1 MPIAIQELNDQ
12 IQPEK
17 TVLIF
22 GAGASAPSNAPSVA
36 TLIEAISSEFG
47 IEADGLTL
55 SEISVLAEDKRN
67 RSDLISLIRQ
77 KFRGLKAKGAL
88 LNLPRHDWKGI
99 YTTNYDELV
108 EDAYKRAGKALTVF
122 SSDFDFQAQSDPTAT
137 KLYKLHGTISK
148 DSVDGFVHNMILTQ
162 TDYDFTNEY
171 REALY
176 SRLKDDLNPGAQAV
190 IIGQSLKDEHLRKLI
205 EDVIAINKKVG
216 AGGRIFLVLYE
227 QDDNRA
233 KTYEL
238 RGLKVTF
245 GSLDSFIA
253 GMDTKAPKALP
264 AFPDTGNLLDVF
276 NTLRPFT
283 IDIQDEMGPELSNA
297 SSIFNGWPASYSD
310 IASGLTFDRTCAS
323 ELVKLLDNDGKQ
335 YVCLLGASGV
345 GKTTAAR
352 QTMFRLRG
360 KGYVTWEHKADLP
373 LQTAQWINVAKRL
386 ATSTQK
392 GVLFVDEAH
401 RHLYELNQLLDQLA
415 SQGLT
420 NLKLVCVA
428 AKNHWEL
435 RVKTPLFYKYGQEV
449 QLSQLDHPEV
459 DRLLAVVE
467 TNRELR
473 QLVESGFSG
482 FSRGERRR
490 RLIERCDSDMFVCL
504 KNIFASE
511 KFDDIILREFAD
523 LEEANAEIYRHVAA
537 MESSGIRVHRQLVMR
552 ILGVSANA
560 INAILGGLAGIVNE
574 YEINR
579 REGIYGW
586 KVRHDV
592 IAAIIAK
599 YKFHDIEQQI
609 DLFTKVIDNISPTY
623 DIEVR
628 TIRELCNT
636 ETGLPSIPNKDIQ
649 NNLLRRVMSVA
660 PGERVPRHRLIRN
673 LISIGEFEKADTEIR
688 IYEKDFKREA
698 PVDRYKVL
706 LLIARAT
713 ETKGLL
719 KEDRMV
725 ILEQARELAAAA
737 ADRYDGNK
745 YVLGAYCEVGVHAFK
760 LSGSHEIFDEAMDV
774 LRRAENRLGD
784 PDITKMVIR
793 YERRLSA
800 HEISISDS
808 EPEEAVAE

>member
-1 MPIAIQELNDQ
+1 MPIAMQELIDQ

-17 TVLIF
+17 TILIF
-22 GAGASAPSNAPSVA
+22 GAGASMPSNAPSVSA
-36 TLIEAISSEFG
+36 LIDAISFEFG
-47 IEADGLTL
+47 IAVDGLGL
-55 SEISVLAEDKRN
+55 SEISALAEHKRS
-67 RSDLISLIRQ
+67 RTDLINLIRR
-77 KFRGLKAKGAL
+77 KFSGLKAKGAL
-88 LNLPRHDWKGI
+88 LNLPNHTWKGI

-108 EDAYKRAGKALTVF
+108 EDAYKRASKPLTVF
-122 SSDFDFQAQSDPTAT
+122 SSDFDFKAQADPSAT
-137 KLYKLHGTISK
+137 KLFKLHGTIGK

-162 TDYDFTNEY
+162 MDYDSTSDY

-176 SRLKDDLNPGAQAV
+176 TRLKDDLNPGSQAI
-190 IIGQSLKDEHLRKLI
+190 IIGQSLSDHHLRDLI
-205 EDVIAINKKVG
+205 ENVISVNKKVG

-227 QDDNRA
+227 QNESRA

-238 RGLKVTF
+238 RGIKVAF

-253 GMDTKAPKALP
+253 GMDAKAPYTVLAYKDTDNILD
-264 AFPDTGNLLDVF
+264 AFNS
-276 NTLRPFT
+276 LRPFT
-283 IDIQDEMGPELSNA
+283 VDIQHEIAPELA
-297 SSIFNGWPASYSD
+297 HVSSIFNGWAASYSD
-310 IASGLTFDRTCAS
+310 IVSGLTFERTCVS
-323 ELVKLLDNDGKQ
+323 DILRLLTDGRKQ
-335 YVCLLGASGV
+335 HVCLLGASGV

-352 QTMFRLRG
+352 QTMLGLKG
-360 KGYVTWEHKADLP
+360 KGHLVWEHKADLP
-373 LQTAQWINVAKRL
+373 LQTTQWINVAKRL
-386 ATSTQK
+386 TTSAQK
-392 GVLFVDEAH
+392 GVLLVDEAH
-401 RHLYELNQLLDQLA
+401 GHLYELNHLIDQLA
-415 SQGLT
+415 AQGLSG
-420 NLKLVCVA
+420 LKLVCVA
-428 AKNHWEL
+428 AKNHWAP
-435 RVKTPLFYKYGQEV
+435 RVKTPLFYKHGQEV
-449 QLSQLDHPEV
+449 SLSQLDHSEI
-459 DRLLAVVE
+459 DRLLALVE

-473 QLVESGFSG
+473 QLIESGFSG

-490 RLIERCDSDMFVCL
+490 RLIERCDSDMFVCI

-511 KFDDIILREFAD
+511 KFDDIILREFASLD
-523 LEEANAEIYRHVAA
+523 QANADVYRYVAA
-537 MESSGIRVHRQLVMR
+537 MASAGIHVHRQLVLR
-552 ILGVSANA
+552 ILGVSSNA
-560 INAILGGLAGIVNE
+560 IHAVLGGLEGIVTE
-574 YEINR
+574 YEVNS

-599 YKFHDIEQQI
+599 YKFHDISQQI

-636 ETGLPSIPNKDIQ
+636 ETGLPCIPDKGIQ
-649 NNLLRRVMSVA
+649 NNLLRRMMSIA

-673 LISIGEFEKADTEIR
+673 LIAIGEFEKADTEIR

-698 PVDRYKVL
+698 PIDRYKIQ

-713 ETKGLL
+713 ETTGLL

-737 ADRYDGNK
+737 ADRYEGNK

-760 LSGSHEIFDEAMDV
+760 LNGSHKIFDEAMAV
-774 LRRAENRLGD
+774 LRKAESSLGD

-800 HEISISDS
+800 HEISITDS
-808 EPEEAVAE
+808 EPDEAVAE

>member
-1 MPIAIQELNDQ
+1 MPIAIQELIDQ

-22 GAGASAPSNAPSVA
+22 GAGASVPSNAPSVGA
-36 TLIEAISSEFG
+36 LIEAISSEFA
-47 IEADGLTL
+47 IEADGLSL
-55 SEISVLAEDKRN
+55 SEISMLAENKRN
-67 RSDLISLIRQ
+67 RGDLIRLIRR
-77 KFRGLKAKGAL
+77 KFHGLKAKGSL
-88 LNLPRHDWKGI
+88 LNLPNHAWKGI
-99 YTTNYDELV
+99 YTTNYDELI
-108 EDAYKRAGKALTVF
+108 ENAYERANKALTVF
-122 SSDFDFQAQSDPTAT
+122 SSDFDFRTQSNPTAT
-137 KLYKLHGTISK
+137 KLYKLHGTITK

-162 TDYDFTNEY
+162 SDYDSTNEY

-176 SRLKDDLNPGAQAV
+176 TRLKDDLNPGSQAV
-190 IIGQSLKDEHLRKLI
+190 IIGQSLKDDHLRKLI
-205 EDVIAINKKVG
+205 EDVISINKKVS
-216 AGGRIFLVLYE
+216 AGGRIFLVLYQ

-238 RGLKVTF
+238 RGHKVAF

-253 GMDTKAPKALP
+253 GMDSKAPETLSAYK
-264 AFPDTGNLLDVF
+264 DTGNILDAF
-276 NTLRPFT
+276 NALRPFT
-283 IDIQDEMGPELSNA
+283 IDIQDEMAPELSSA
-297 SSIFNGWPASYSD
+297 GSIFNGWPASYSD
-310 IASGLTFDRTCAS
+310 IAAGLTFDRTCANQLM
-323 ELVKLLDNDGKQ
+323 ELIDRDGKQ

-352 QTMFRLRG
+352 QTMLRLKG
-360 KGYVTWEHKADLP
+360 KGYLAWEHKADLP
-373 LQTAQWINVAKRL
+373 LQTSQWVSL
-386 ATSTQK
+386 AEQLTKLQQK
-392 GVLFVDEAH
+392 GVLFIDEAH
-401 RHLYELNQLLDQLA
+401 EHLYELNLLVDQLA
-415 SQGLT
+415 ARGL
-420 NLKLVCVA
+420 NSLKFICVA
-428 AKNHWEL
+428 AKNHWAP
-435 RVKTPLFYKYGQEV
+435 RVKTPLFYKHGQEV
-449 QLSQLDHPEV
+449 PLSQLDPHEV
-459 DRLLAVVE
+459 DRLLALVE

-473 QLVESGFSG
+473 RLVEVGFSG

-523 LEEANAEIYRHVAA
+523 LQEANAEVYRYVAA
-537 MESSGIRVHRQLVMR
+537 MESSGIRVHRQLVLR
-552 ILGVSANA
+552 ILGVSADA
-560 INAILGGLAGIVNE
+560 IHAVLSGLEGIVTE
-574 YEINR
+574 YEIDR

-636 ETGLPSIPNKDIQ
+636 ETGLPRIPDKGVQ
-649 NNLLRRVMSVA
+649 NNLLRRMMSIA

-673 LISIGEFEKADTEIR
+673 LIAIGEFETADAEIR

-698 PVDRYKVL
+698 PVDRYKIM

-719 KEDRMV
+719 KEDRIV
-725 ILEQARELAAAA
+725 ILQQARELAAAA
-737 ADRYDGNK
+737 TERYEGNK

-760 LSGSHEIFDEAMDV
+760 LSGSHDIFDEAMNV
-774 LRRAENRLGD
+774 LRKAESLLGD
-784 PDITKMVIR
+784 PDITKMVVR

-800 HEISISDS
+800 QEISITDS
-808 EPEEAVAE
+808 EPTEAVAE